1 MKRLDWSL
9 SFRTASLLPLL
20 LVICIWQSAIPA
32 PAADAGQPVPLIF
45 DTDIGNDVDDALA
58 LGVIHALVSRNECR
72 LLAVT
77 VTKDELLSAPF
88 VDVIN
93 TFYGRGDVPIGV
105 VRNGPT
111 PEPSKYTSLANQRD
125 DGKLR
130 YPHRLQ
136 TGADAPDAVKV

>member
-1 MKRLDWSL
+1 MNAQHRQSIRRSEFW
-9 SFRTASLLPLL
+9 L
-20 LVICIWQSAIPA
+20 LVVCLIGSLQVALPA
-32 PAADAGQPVPLIF
+32 PAAQPVPLIF

-77 VTKDELLSAPF
+77 VTKDDPLSAPF

-93 TFYGRGDVPIGV
+93 TFYDRGDIPIGV

-111 PEPSKYTSLANQRD
+111 PEPSKYT
-125 DGKLR
+125 G
-130 YPHRLQ
+130 
-136 TGADAPDAVKV
+136 